1 MHLRIFEFK
10 KIKMRKKIIIGNWK
24 MNNDKK
30 ETEDLLFNLSKETW
44 KKEIE
49 VKVSPSFVN
58 LENAEKIL
66 KNSPIEVL
74 AQNMH
79 YDKEGAYTGEIS
91 YKMLKSININS
102 VIIGHSERRTL
113 FYETDEII
121 KRKIDTALKNNM
133 NVIFCFGESLEDR
146 KKEKQIE
153 VISKQLDVVMSDL
166 KENQWK
172 QIILAYEPVWA
183 IGTGVN
189 ATPEQAQEIHKY
201 VREAIAT
208 RFNKNLANSVV
219 ILYGGSLKPNNSE
232 EIFSK
237 PDIDGGLIGG
247 ASLNF
252 EDFHSIIRSFDQ
264 Q

>member
-1 MHLRIFEFK
+1 
-10 KIKMRKKIIIGNWK
+10 MRKKVIIGNWK

-30 ETEDLLFNLSKETW
+30 ETADLLLSLLKETW
-44 KKEIE
+44 KKEIN

-66 KNSPIEVL
+66 KNSPIEVV

-79 YDKEGAYTGEIS
+79 YENEGAYTGEIS

-102 VIIGHSERRTL
+102 VIIGHSERRTI
-113 FYETDEII
+113 FSENDDII
-121 KRKIDTALKNNM
+121 KRKIVTALNNKM
-133 NVIFCFGESLEDR
+133 HVIFCFGESLENRNDN
-146 KKEKQIE
+146 KHYEI
-153 VISKQLDVVMSDL
+153 ISEQLDVVMHNL
-166 KENQWK
+166 TKNQWN

-201 VREAIAT
+201 VRNKIAIAY
-208 RFNKNLANSVV
+208 NKNLANSVP
-219 ILYGGSLKPNNSE
+219 IIYGGSLKPNNSK

-237 PDIDGGLIGG
+237 PDIDGGLVGG
-247 ASLNF
+247 ASLSF
-252 EDFHSIIRSFDQ
+252 KDFYSIIKSID
-264 Q
+264 

>member
-1 MHLRIFEFK
+1 
-10 KIKMRKKIIIGNWK
+10 MRKKIIIGNWK

-30 ETEDLLFNLSKETW
+30 ETENLLSNLLKKTW

-49 VKVSPSFVN
+49 VKVSPSYVN

-66 KNSPIEVL
+66 KNSPIEVV

-79 YDKEGAYTGEIS
+79 FEKEGAYTGEIS

-113 FYETDEII
+113 FCETDKII
-121 KRKIDTALKNNM
+121 KRKINTALKNNM
-133 NVIFCFGESLEDR
+133 NIIFCFGELLEDR

-153 VISKQLDVVMSDL
+153 VINKQLDVLMSDL
-166 KENQWK
+166 RVNQWN

-189 ATPEQAQEIHKY
+189 ATPEQAQEIHKH
-201 VREAIAT
+201 VREEIAIK
-208 RFNKNLANSVV
+208 FHKNLANSVP

-247 ASLNF
+247 ASLSLK
-252 EDFHSIIRSFDQ
+252 DFFSIIKSID
-264 Q
+264 

>member
-1 MHLRIFEFK
+1 
-10 KIKMRKKIIIGNWK
+10 MRKKVIIGNWK

-30 ETEDLLFNLSKETW
+30 ETADLLLSLLKETW
-44 KKEIE
+44 KKEIN

-66 KNSPIEVL
+66 KNSPIEVV

-79 YDKEGAYTGEIS
+79 YENEGAYTGEIS

-102 VIIGHSERRTL
+102 VIIGHSERRTI
-113 FYETDEII
+113 FSENDDII
-121 KRKIDTALKNNM
+121 KRKIVTALNNKM
-133 NVIFCFGESLEDR
+133 HVIFCFGESSENR
-146 KKEKQIE
+146 NENKHYEI
-153 VISKQLDVVMSDL
+153 ISEQLDVVMHNL
-166 KENQWK
+166 TKNQWN

-201 VREAIAT
+201 VRNKIAIAY
-208 RFNKNLANSVV
+208 NKNLANSVP
-219 ILYGGSLKPNNSE
+219 IIYGGSLKPNNSK

-237 PDIDGGLIGG
+237 PDIDGGLVGG
-247 ASLNF
+247 ASLSF
-252 EDFHSIIRSFDQ
+252 KDFYSIIKSID
-264 Q
+264 